1 MKSFQS
7 QRQHE
12 FQQVNSRIY
21 RYKQELEKKNNPFQ
35 NFRLQNALKT
45 SRVMADQLEK
55 QERQIK
61 TLEQRLQFLY
71 QTAVQEID
79 REIQKYLL
87 VKKKAVIKKKS
98 SSLGFETIQELEKE
112 KADYYNRL
120 KTIKV
125 IDAEW
130 KNLHVEPGDT
140 PQRIQMKM
148 AILQDKLANLER
160 TIRQQKARLEEL
172 KKDRK
177 VYREMLSFY
186 TDLKLAI
193 DDEQEFFD
201 RNRVDELQDRV
212 DGIDTK
218 IRELEQHINETGAD
232 ADTLKNKI
240 KIFR

>member
-1 MKSFQS
+1 
-7 QRQHE
+7 
-12 FQQVNSRIY
+12 
-21 RYKQELEKKNNPFQ
+21 
-35 NFRLQNALKT
+35 
-45 SRVMADQLEK
+45 QLEK
-55 QERQIK
+55 QERQIN

-98 SSLGFETIQELEKE
+98 SSLGFETIQKLEKE

-125 IDAEW
+125 IDEEW
-130 KNLHVEPGDT
+130 KNLHVEAGDT
-140 PQRIQMKM
+140 PKRIQMKM
-148 AILQDKLANLER
+148 AILQDKLASLER

-177 VYREMLSFY
+177 VYQEMLSFY

-218 IRELEQHINETGAD
+218 IRELEQHINEMGAD

-240 KIFR
+240 EIFRNATENKK